1 MARLQIHGYEKKVL
15 LDAGWGSSTLHNFG
29 KRVPHLKVPRES
41 SVGEHQSPGQRIS
54 QIWIY
59 WISISGGKP
68 SKKCTVNSRRALRAW
83 FNASRGLQKHMKHLY
98 HQASCGKRSKKS
110 QDVFGSQ
117 WRALSAPTQIGLKML
132 LSLKVI
138 HVLFKYIKMA
148 TPQLFKNTQVL
159 IFFVL
164 LISIITIS
172 KRTNWK
178 KHTVFGLAPY
188 LSDQLCK
195 ALNYFF
201 FHTNELLW

>member
-117 WRALSAPTQIGLKML
+117 WWALSPPSKIGLKNVVKF
-132 LSLKVI
+132 KV
-138 HVLFKYIKMA
+138 YS
-148 TPQLFKNTQVL
+148 
-159 IFFVL
+159 FFVQIYQNGHSSAFKKYPGFDIFRL
-164 LISIITIS
+164 FNINYNHFKKNKLKETHVQVINSMVFIS
-172 KRTNWK
+172 
-178 KHTVFGLAPY
+178 
-188 LSDQLCK
+188 
-195 ALNYFF
+195 
-201 FHTNELLW
+201 